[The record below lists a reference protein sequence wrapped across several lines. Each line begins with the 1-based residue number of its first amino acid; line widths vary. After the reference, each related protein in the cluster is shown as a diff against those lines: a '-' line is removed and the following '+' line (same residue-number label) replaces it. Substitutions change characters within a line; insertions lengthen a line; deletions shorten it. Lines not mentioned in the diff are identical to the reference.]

1 MRRPFLALVALA
13 LIACGKAAPPPSASP
28 TAPPPQEVA
37 APLHFVDDDLPAAFA
52 RARAEKKVVFVDAWA
67 PWCHS
72 CLSMQHYVLG
82 DPSLRPLADQVIFAA
97 IDTDRPENAAFLE
110 RHPIKAL
117 PTFLVID
124 PDDEHAL
131 GYWVGSGSV
140 GEMRGMIEESVRA
153 KAGTGRDAPSRAFAE
168 ARAAHA
174 AGKLDVAEAAYR
186 KAIESAPPEWPNR
199 SASIVGLLESL
210 RGKKDWQGCADVG
223 ARHLGELRGAVT
235 PVDAAAYVLD
245 CAKQLPESPARKALE
260 AQATQRLQKLCETP
274 PEGTTVDDRADALDI
289 LSDALAEAGDAAG
302 AKAAQEKRLL
312 MMEQAARA
320 AKTVEEAQTFD
331 YGRANAYLA
340 LGRAPEAVRMLEQRE
355 KEMPGSYE
363 PPARLASVLNKSG
376 HPAEALAAIERA
388 LSRAYGPRRLR
399 YLSLRASILQKLGDG
414 PRELA
419 TLREEVKGYESLP
432 PGQGSPESLADARRR
447 LADAEKRAEP
457 PKSGEAKH

>member
-1 MRRPFLALVALA
+1 MRRLVAPLVALA
-13 LIACGKAAPPPSASP
+13 LSACGKAAPPPSASP
-28 TAPPPQEVA
+28 AAPPPHEAA
-37 APLHFVDDDLPAAFA
+37 APIHFIDDDLPGVMA
-52 RARAEKKVVFVDAWA
+52 RARAEKKVVFIDAWA

-72 CLSMQHYVLG
+72 CLSMQHFVLG

-117 PTFLVID
+117 PTFLVVD
-124 PDDEHAL
+124 PADEHAL
-131 GYWVGSGSV
+131 GYWVGSGSIA
-140 GEMRGMIEESVRA
+140 EMRSLIEESVRA
-153 KAGTGRDAPSRAFAE
+153 RAGNEGDPVSRAFAE

-174 AGKLDVAEAAYR
+174 AGKLDAAEAAYR
-186 KAIESAPPEWPNR
+186 KVIEISDPAYPQR
-199 SASIVGLLESL
+199 SAAVLGLIETL
-210 RGKKDWQGCADVG
+210 RGKKAWQACADLG
-223 ARHLGELRGAVT
+223 ARHLAELRGAVL
-235 PVDAAAYVLD
+235 PVDATAYVLD

-260 AQATQRLQKLCETP
+260 TQATQRLRALCDAP

-289 LSDALAEAGDAAG
+289 LSDALAEAGDTAG
-302 AKAAQEKRLL
+302 AKAAQEKRLA

-320 AKTVEEAQTFD
+320 AKTPEEAQTFD
-331 YGRANAYLA
+331 YGRANAYVA

-355 KEMPGSYE
+355 KEMPTSYE

-376 HPAEALAAIERA
+376 HPAEALLAVERA

-399 YLSLRASILQKLGDG
+399 YLSLRAAILQKLGDA

-447 LADAEKRAEP
+447 LAEAEKRAEP
-457 PKSGEAKH
+457 PKSGAAAH